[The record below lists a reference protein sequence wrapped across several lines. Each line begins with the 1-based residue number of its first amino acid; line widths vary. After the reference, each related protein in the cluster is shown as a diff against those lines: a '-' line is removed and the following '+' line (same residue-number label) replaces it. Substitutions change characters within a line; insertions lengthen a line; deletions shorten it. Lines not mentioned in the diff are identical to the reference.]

1 MKVLWESG
9 PSTTKDVAEALVRA
23 GVRLTESSVRTTL
36 GILREKRYVA
46 VDGRSRGRR
55 HRAVVSREDAR
66 RQALRHVLDQFFA
79 DSREELVLSLIR
91 DDEVSPKELARLR
104 RIIVEDR

>member
-9 PSTTKDVAEALVRA
+9 PSTTKEVAEALARA
-23 GVRLTESSVRTTL
+23 GLRLTESSVRTTL
-36 GILREKRYVA
+36 GILRDKRYVA

-55 HRAVVSREDAR
+55 HRAVVSRDDAR
-66 RQALRHVLDQFFA
+66 RQALRYVLERFFG

-91 DDEVSPKELARLR
+91 DEDVTPKELARLR
-104 RIIVEDR
+104 RIIEQDR